1 MVDGPK
7 NTAASVRQ
15 RLQNVLRL
23 TKRGFWVKTES
34 AYSSAS
40 VRALGFNTNLI

>member
-23 TKRGFWVKTES
+23 TK
-34 AYSSAS
+34 
-40 VRALGFNTNLI
+40 LGVGSKPNPPILQL